1 MTYIST
7 VKPVSTKL
15 MREVYLYAF
24 GKDYNTDTTW
34 MDLGV
39 AYKYA
44 LRSLNSGAVAKGEK
58 Q

>member
-1 MTYIST
+1 MEYIT
-7 VKPVSTKL
+7 IKKPVSTKL

-24 GKDYNTDTTW
+24 GVDYNHDTTW

-44 LRSLNSGAVAKGEK
+44 MNYLQQGGKPSDNI
-58 Q
+58 

>member
-1 MTYIST
+1 MMYNYIEI
-7 VKPVSTKL
+7 KRPVSTKL

-24 GKDYNTDTTW
+24 GVDYNEDTTW
-34 MDLGV
+34 CDLGV

-44 LRSLNSGAVAKGEK
+44 MRELNKRAR